1 MIPEFSF
8 EFPTVIEFGNG
19 VSKNIMNAV
28 NKEGAK
34 KVLIVTDPNLREIG
48 MTKAIEEILAEN
60 GIEFVVYSDIQQNP
74 LFSQVDAAGNLARD
88 EGCEMVIAIGGGG
101 PMDAGKGAGV
111 IATNGGSIQDYMYMR
126 GDDMKIPEN
135 KFLPTVC
142 IPTTSGTGSE
152 VSDCIVITDSNANKD
167 LMLTVDIAPDYAFVD
182 PELTFGVP
190 RHITQNTGLD
200 VLGHAIEAIV
210 ANLESQIA
218 DLFGYEAIRMVFK
231 YLPAAVEGDKTAR
244 EYMSLASMYAGIAE
258 SKNGCVIPHAV
269 SCPLSVHHKVAHGL
283 GVGLAQVA
291 NIEFIKDEVPEKFEV
306 IMDHLGVE
314 YEHGKAADK
323 LIEMIHQLFHDI
335 GVDERVD
342 IGPVTEEMIKSFAVD
357 ASRQID
363 IEGSP
368 RQPVELSDLEE
379 VFRKI
384 LVM

>member
-1 MIPEFSF
+1 MIPEFMF
-8 EFPTVIEFGNG
+8 EFPTIIEFGNG
-19 VSKNIMNAV
+19 CSRQIMKAV
-28 NKEGAK
+28 EKEGSK
-34 KVLIVTDPNLREIG
+34 KVLIVTDPNLYELG
-48 MTKAIEEILAEN
+48 MCKPIEEILDQN
-60 GIEFVVYSDIQQNP
+60 GIEHIAYTDLQQNP
-74 LFSQVDAAGNLARD
+74 LSSQVDAAGNLARD
-88 EGCEMVIAIGGGG
+88 EGCDMVIAIGGGG

-111 IATNGGSIQDYMYMR
+111 VATNGGSIEDYMYMR
-126 GDDMKIPEN
+126 GDDMKIPDK

-152 VSDCIVITDSNANKD
+152 VSDCIVITDKNANKD
-167 LMLTVDIAPDYAFVD
+167 LLLTTDIAPDYAFVD

-200 VLGHAIEAIV
+200 VLGHAIEAIA

-231 YLPAAVEGDKTAR
+231 YLPAAVEGDKEAR

-258 SKNGCVIPHAV
+258 SKNGCILPHAV

-291 NIEFIKDEVPEKFEV
+291 CIEFTKDTVPEKYDA

-314 YEHGKAADK
+314 YEAGKGADK
-323 LIEMIHQLFHDI
+323 LIEMIHQLFKDI

-363 IEGSP
+363 IEGCP
-368 RQPVELSDLEE
+368 RQPVELEDLENI
-379 VFRKI
+379 FRQI

>member
-1 MIPEFSF
+1 M
-8 EFPTVIEFGNG
+8 
-19 VSKNIMNAV
+19 
-28 NKEGAK
+28 
-34 KVLIVTDPNLREIG
+34 
-48 MTKAIEEILAEN
+48 
-60 GIEFVVYSDIQQNP
+60 
-74 LFSQVDAAGNLARD
+74 
-88 EGCEMVIAIGGGG
+88 
-101 PMDAGKGAGV
+101 
-111 IATNGGSIQDYMYMR
+111 
-126 GDDMKIPEN
+126 
-135 KFLPTVC
+135 
-142 IPTTSGTGSE
+142 
-152 VSDCIVITDSNANKD
+152 
-167 LMLTVDIAPDYAFVD
+167 
-182 PELTFGVP
+182 
-190 RHITQNTGLD
+190 
-200 VLGHAIEAIV
+200 

-291 NIEFIKDEVPEKFEV
+291 NIEFIKDEVPEKFEA
-306 IMDHLGVE
+306 IMEHLGVE
-314 YEHGKAADK
+314 YEPGKAADK

-368 RQPVELSDLEE
+368 RQPVELSDLED